1 MSFTGFWSLITFE
14 MEPGHP
20 YVGLSLSEIGSLIAW
35 NEFFGQYETSLSE
48 HLEYNSLTLILDLR

>member
-20 YVGLSLSEIGSLIAW
+20 YVGLSLSETGSLIAW
-35 NEFFGQYETSLSE
+35 NEFFGIVYLFCGEYFLHLSV
-48 HLEYNSLTLILDLR
+48 N